1 MKKTLFML
9 FCLLCSIGAMA
20 QKKTITGVVTD
31 ATGEAVIGA
40 SIVETGTTNGTVTDL
55 DGNFTLSVATM
66 AVSEYHLS
74 VIRHKL

>member
-1 MKKTLFML
+1 
-9 FCLLCSIGAMA
+9 MA

-55 DGNFTLSVATM
+55 DGNFTFP
-66 AVSEYHLS
+66 
-74 VIRHKL
+74 